1 MDLVFATHNQ
11 HKLKE
16 ARLILPENYKLFSL
30 SDIGCMEEIPET
42 ASTLEE
48 NAEIKANYVFEK
60 YGYSCFADDSGL
72 LVDALDGEPGVYSAR
87 FAGNHRSDK
96 DNMDKLLALLSDT
109 EDRKARFVT
118 VIALQLKGNMQFF
131 KGEVHGH
138 ITREKRGHGGFGYDP
153 IFQPDGHSLV
163 CVPQLFCYSFLQDRK
178 LPSAHACAMAV

>member
-72 LVDALDGEPGVYSAR
+72 LVDALGH
-87 FAGNHRSDK
+87 AGFN
-96 DNMDKLLALLSDT
+96 
-109 EDRKARFVT
+109 
-118 VIALQLKGNMQFF
+118 G
-131 KGEVHGH
+131 
-138 ITREKRGHGGFGYDP
+138 
-153 IFQPDGHSLV
+153 
-163 CVPQLFCYSFLQDRK
+163 C
-178 LPSAHACAMAV
+178 